1 MDKKPEDVESDV
13 FRKCGPAEQ
22 LEESVEEGNQEADES
37 GDIDGVKRFDEVG
50 SRVIAAVIG
59 PAVLEERMKM
69 RISAEGELK
78 TSFIRT
84 RGKIEKKHTWKSLCK
99 SNFQTDSLRTED
111 DSLHQLGTQ
120 LAQTCKR

>member
-13 FRKCGPAEQ
+13 FRKSGPAEQ

-78 TSFIRT
+78 LSSEPGVKYHITLVEESMQIT
-84 RGKIEKKHTWKSLCK
+84 C
-99 SNFQTDSLRTED
+99 SNR
-111 DSLHQLGTQ
+111 H
-120 LAQTCKR
+120 AQNRK